1 MLGRCGLHLYLS
13 LSISAPRKVFLVFCG
28 SGMGLAAIIF
38 AAIFW
43 VSSNPESLIFGSSL
57 LSHILSNN
65 ILVVLILVLF
75 LGSFQ
80 FGFAPMRYTLLS
92 ELFTPR
98 EQVLL
103 ERLSMLADHL
113 LLSDHYPRKQWEAW
127 TTVRFGSSGLSQ
139 QRCFTCCTPTMGSPP
154 SSLASS
160 ASASPAS
167 SSPFSLFLRQ
177 ERGAGEKLTNVFKGQ
192 QMRPMCQLVF
202 EMVPCKNIH
211 AAYMMFL
218 AASATFNLGEQVTT

>member
-1 MLGRCGLHLYLS
+1 MCAADMLGRCGLHLFLS

-28 SGMGLAAIIF
+28 SGMGIAAIIF

-57 LSHILSNN
+57 LSQILSNN

-92 ELFTPR
+92 ELFIPR

-103 ERLSMLADHL
+103 ERLSILDDHQFLIIIPGNSGKSGPQYFLVLWFCHNKDVPLAVHQLWARHHLRWHL
-113 LLSDHYPRKQWEAW
+113 LRLHLQHHLHPPRY
-127 TTVRFGSSGLSQ
+127 S
-139 QRCFTCCTPTMGSPP
+139 
-154 SSLASS
+154 
-160 ASASPAS
+160 
-167 SSPFSLFLRQ
+167 
-177 ERGAGEKLTNVFKGQ
+177 
-192 QMRPMCQLVF
+192 
-202 EMVPCKNIH
+202 
-211 AAYMMFL
+211 
-218 AASATFNLGEQVTT
+218 